1 MIPALMLDA
10 TKIAYV
16 AADRAQQN
24 LEKKLNMPNVRFY
37 SLVDDKTFSL
47 DWLRQGDIALRRVL
61 DRLGS
66 FDLLILDPIAP
77 FTMGSLVDYRSV
89 MISLIHIGRIAISL
103 GATILATHHSTKARS
118 DFNFLRPQDRISGSG
133 AFQGYSGTQ
142 MVLTEG
148 RESGVDYDTFV
159 MIPHEEP
166 ASEYKLKRAEDG
178 GFVPYLV
185 EEAMSQHALA
195 VLGLLP
201 RGEPLTAREISLH
214 CQPLGLSRTT
224 LYRVL
229 EFLTTSKL
237 LSRSGRGVYIL
248 GE

>member
-37 SLVDDKTFSL
+37 SLVDDKTFNL

-89 MISLIHIGRIAISL
+89 MISLIHIGRITAAASKWTFPSADAGCEIEH
-103 GATILATHHSTKARS
+103 GIAMGMKS
-118 DFNFLRPQDRISGSG
+118 DTVR
-133 AFQGYSGTQ
+133 
-142 MVLTEG
+142 
-148 RESGVDYDTFV
+148 
-159 MIPHEEP
+159 
-166 ASEYKLKRAEDG
+166 
-178 GFVPYLV
+178 
-185 EEAMSQHALA
+185 
-195 VLGLLP
+195 
-201 RGEPLTAREISLH
+201 
-214 CQPLGLSRTT
+214 
-224 LYRVL
+224 
-229 EFLTTSKL
+229 
-237 LSRSGRGVYIL
+237 
-248 GE
+248 